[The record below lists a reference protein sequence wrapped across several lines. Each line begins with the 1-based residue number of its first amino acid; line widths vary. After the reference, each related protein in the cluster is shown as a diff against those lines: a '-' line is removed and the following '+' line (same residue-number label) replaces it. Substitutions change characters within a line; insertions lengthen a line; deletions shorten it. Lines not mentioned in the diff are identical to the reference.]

1 LTDKSLELF
10 FEVDSDCVAI
20 HFVQVL
26 TSHSDHKSDLDVIVG
41 SSHVKVALVSVQV
54 LDLSTFICELL
65 KVYFLNINYCNVAL
79 YQLLEEDG
87 KVIVGDKRADQN
99 HLFFDR

>member
-1 LTDKSLELF
+1 LADQSLKLF
-10 FEVDSDCVAI
+10 FEVDSDCVAV

-41 SSHVKVALVSVQV
+41 TSHVKITLVSVEV
-54 LDLSTFICELL
+54 LDLSTFVRELL
-65 KVYFLNINYCNVAL
+65 KVDLLNIDYCDMAL
-79 YQLLEEDG
+79 YQLLEENW
-87 KVIVGDKRADQN
+87 KVIVGDQGTDQN